1 MLVCD
6 HQVDWEDFRILGSES
21 NTFLLELKESLF
33 MKSDR

>member
-6 HQVDWEDFRILGSES
+6 HEVAWDFRILGSES

-33 MKSDR
+33 MKSD